1 MFLLL
6 KNRSENDSKDIVPLH
21 HCRYICG
28 VVFPVLI
35 AFGVG
40 LNCGEMAEFRIAC
53 YTLKN
58 KGSLSV
64 FMVT

>member
-6 KNRSENDSKDIVPLH
+6 KNRSENNSKILFLYIIG
-21 HCRYICG
+21 RYLW
-28 VVFPVLI
+28 VDFPVLI
-35 AFGVG
+35 ALVWL
-40 LNCGEMAEFRIAC
+40 LNCGGEMAEFRIAC